1 MLTHAGTDTIIH
13 VYTPITQCLHPLSLS
28 MCISVT
34 LQSANFTSLFL
45 EQQGSSSTQFCC
57 EQRSYTEISDRCA
70 EAFKLTKHRNFQ
82 VNKNSCTAADMETIT
97 PNYYNARFNLKAM
110 VDWIPLRLTVTMVRS
125 EEWIDP
131 ESKGNCVGAE

>member
-1 MLTHAGTDTIIH
+1 MNILKCTHTRHRQRWTSEPSA
-13 VYTPITQCLHPLSLS
+13 LLS
-28 MCISVT
+28 MKTI
-34 LQSANFTSLFL
+34 Q
-45 EQQGSSSTQFCC
+45 
-57 EQRSYTEISDRCA
+57 
-70 EAFKLTKHRNFQ
+70 
-82 VNKNSCTAADMETIT
+82 SCTAADMETIT